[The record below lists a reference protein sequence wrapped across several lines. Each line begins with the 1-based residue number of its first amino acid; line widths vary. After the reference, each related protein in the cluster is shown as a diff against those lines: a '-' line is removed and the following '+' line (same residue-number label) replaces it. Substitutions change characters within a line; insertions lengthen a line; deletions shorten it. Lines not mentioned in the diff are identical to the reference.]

1 MENRLSEISE
11 NDLKR
16 VCSGRD
22 VKAEYREDG
31 HGSAGYDIVVT
42 GGHGLSLWQSSSA
55 RRQAAFMKHETQLGR
70 LVGYFVGRAVHKL
83 TQELSIHDKCNS
95 AYSPRSRAGKAER
108 WR

>member
-16 VCSGRD
+16 VCSGRE
-22 VKAEYREDG
+22 VKVEYREDAQG
-31 HGSAGYDIVVT
+31 RAGYDIVVT
-42 GGHGLSLWQSSSA
+42 GGHGLALWQLSSA
-55 RRQAAFMKHETQLGR
+55 MRQSAFIKHETQLDR

-83 TQELSIHDKCNS
+83 TQELSIHDKCTS